1 MLTRR
6 SLFASGLAVGSAALL
21 AACGSSDGGSA
32 SSGSQGSSG
41 SGAGGADG
49 AFPVTIATMF
59 GDVEVSAKP
68 TRVVALGWG
77 DAETALSLGVQPVGA
92 SDWLAFGGEGV
103 GPWAKGM
110 YDEAPTIIETLEPDF
125 EAIAALEPDLIL
137 DVKSSGDKDRNKR
150 LSQIA
155 TTVGPPK
162 GAENYLVSPK
172 DQLTIIGKALGAS
185 AKADELH
192 NGLDEKFAKIA
203 DEHSAWKGK
212 SVTVATKTS
221 EGWGAYVE
229 GDTRL
234 SFLENLGFTQ
244 SKKVAALPVGD
255 SGFSV
260 SISAEQLDELDAD
273 LIVAFPIYIKTEEIT
288 GDEQWKQIPA
298 VADGHDVVVDGDLSS
313 AFSLGTVLAQ
323 EYALEQLPEKIQ
335 KALGS

>member
-6 SLFASGLAVGSAALL
+6 SLFASGLVLGSAGLL
-21 AACGSSDGGSA
+21 AACGGSDDSS
-32 SSGSQGSSG
+32 SSSSG
-41 SGAGGADG
+41 SGSDAGGADG
-49 AFPVTIATMF
+49 AFPVTISTLF
-59 GDVEVSAKP
+59 GDVEVTEKP

-92 SDWLAFGGEGV
+92 SDWIAFGGEGV

-110 YDEAPTIIETLEPDF
+110 YDKAPTIIETLEPDF

-137 DVKSSGDKDRNKR
+137 DVKSSGDKDRYKR
-150 LSQIA
+150 LSQIT
-155 TTVGPPK
+155 TTVGAPK
-162 GAENYLVSPK
+162 DGANYLVSPK
-172 DQLTIIGKALGAS
+172 DQLSMIGKALGAT
-185 AKADELH
+185 AKADELQKS
-192 NGLDEKFAKIA
+192 LDEKFSKVA
-203 DEHSAWKGK
+203 DAHSDWKGK
-212 SVTVATKTS
+212 SVTIATKTS

-234 SFLENLGFTQ
+234 DFLENLGFTQ
-244 SKKVAALPVGD
+244 SEKVAALPTGD

-273 LIVAFPIYIKTEEIT
+273 LIVAFPIYIKTTEIT
-288 GDEQWKQIPA
+288 DDKQWKQIPA
-298 VADGHDVVVDGDLSS
+298 VADGRDVVVDGDLSS

-323 EYALEQLPEKIQ
+323 EYALEQLPDKIE